1 MFQIQ
6 IYKNMYSNYNMF
18 FFQTRQQNE
27 RSKQIFE
34 RVKSIQKEIEER
46 EREKNHTTQREFK
59 LLIQNSNICLSL
71 FGQFMR

>member
-34 RVKSIQKEIEER
+34 RVKYIQKEIEV
-46 EREKNHTTQREFK
+46 REKKTTQRKENLNYLFK
-59 LLIQNSNICLSL
+59 TQI
-71 FGQFMR
+71 FV

>member
-34 RVKSIQKEIEER
+34 RVKYIQKEIEER
-46 EREKNHTTQREFK
+46 EKKTTQRKENLNYLFK
-59 LLIQNSNICLSL
+59 TQI
-71 FGQFMR
+71 FV